1 MVEDGWQAAAVAEG
15 DIAQLYL
22 SRQFRYIWQIVAFRQ
37 AQLCAFLTNVG
48 HVLDTLDAR
57 VGS

>member
-1 MVEDGWQAAAVAEG
+1 MVEDGWQAAVVAEG

-22 SRQFRYIWQIVAFRQ
+22 SRQFRYIRQIVAFRQ
-37 AQLCAFLTNVG
+37 AQLCAFLTKVS

-57 VGS
+57 MGS